1 MRRAASA
8 IESVIQDLRYGARLL
23 RRAPWF
29 TCVGIGSLAIGL
41 GGAIALFTV
50 TNALLFRPLPGR
62 GTADIHSL
70 FTSNRGGGRYGPTS
84 FADFQSFVAAAPPIF
99 SRACATTPVTGNL
112 TVGAAVQPLAGAIFS
127 GGCFDALGVRP
138 FIGRLLNPSDDA
150 EPGGI
155 VLSHALWTRGFAADP
170 SAVGRAVLLNG
181 TSAVIVGVAEPGFAG
196 VSLDGGAEFWVPP
209 QAAAA
214 LLSPGTLSSRA
225 ERRFRVYVRL
235 ADGVTRAQ
243 AAERLAAIAA
253 RLRGEDP
260 VTWAETS
267 GATRTVTI
275 VREIDSRFASAAG
288 AVEAIGTGTA
298 GAIAAILAM
307 ACVNLATMFLA
318 RGAARRHEL
327 SVRLALGASRLRLL
341 RQLVTESLL
350 IAIGATVAGVAVVAA
365 ALEIFDAY
373 RPAEVP
379 AVNLAVDWRVATFAL
394 LMAMLAPVF
403 FGAAPGLHAIR
414 LAIAEGL
421 KRHRRFGSRELLLGT
436 QIVASF
442 ALLVASSLFMRSLAA
457 GGASPHGF
465 STGLVGIVP
474 VDFNTAARSGDDINA
489 TVDRLLLAAG
499 RVPGVDTVTAAALV
513 PMTGSYTTVDA
524 LPEDR
529 PDAVVT
535 GVDANIVSPGY
546 FELLG
551 IGVRTGRT
559 FDRRDRARAPEV
571 AVVSESL
578 AKRLWDTAGAV
589 GRTLRVDDVPREV
602 IGVVADVPYRS
613 VSDASHAVVY
623 VPAAQAPRRRL
634 LVHARVKNE
643 GEAIAALDRAIR
655 DVDARILV
663 GRAISMRQLMDET
676 RIGGRIAQGV
686 GVIAGALELGLAL
699 MATWGLVA
707 YAVERR
713 TTEIAIRRALG
724 ATEASVQRLVMRPS
738 LWLLAIG
745 APIGCA
751 TGMIAATAL
760 HSTFLGLAPLDLR
773 VALPAVAALTPVV
786 VLAAW
791 LPARRAIA
799 TEPAAALKQS

>member
-1 MRRAASA
+1 MALDCCRRS
-8 IESVIQDLRYGARLL
+8 
-23 RRAPWF
+23 PWF

-62 GTADIHSL
+62 GTADLHTL
-70 FTSNRGGGRYGPTS
+70 YTSNSGGGRYGSTS
-84 FADFQSFVAAAPPIF
+84 FADFQSFVAAEPPLF
-99 SRACATTPVTGNL
+99 SRACATTSVTGNL
-112 TVGAAVQPLAGAIFS
+112 SVGAAVQPLAGAIFS

-138 FIGRLLNPSDDA
+138 FIGRLLNRSDDA
-150 EPGGI
+150 GTSGI
-155 VLSHALWTRGFAADP
+155 VLGHALWTRGFAADP
-170 SAVGRAVLLNG
+170 SAVGRTVLLNG
-181 TSAVIVGVAEPGFAG
+181 ASAVIVGVAEPGFAG

-214 LLSPGTLSSRA
+214 LFSPRTLTSRG

-235 ADGVTRAQ
+235 TDGVTRAQ
-243 AAERLAAIAA
+243 AAERLSVVAAQ
-253 RLRGEDP
+253 LRSEDP
-260 VTWAETS
+260 VTWAESS

-275 VREIDSRFASAAG
+275 TREIDSRFASATG
-288 AVEAIGTGTA
+288 AAEAIATGTA
-298 GAIAAILAM
+298 GAIAAIVAM

-327 SVRLALGASRLRLL
+327 SVRLALGASRGRLL

-350 IAIGATVAGVAVVAA
+350 IASGATVAGVAVVAG
-365 ALEIFDAY
+365 ALRIFDAY

-379 AVNLAVDWRVATFAL
+379 AVNLAVDWRVAAFAI

-436 QIVASF
+436 QIVATF

-457 GGASPHGF
+457 GGATPHGF
-465 STGLVGIVP
+465 SSGLVGIVP
-474 VDFNTAARSGDDINA
+474 VDLNTAARSGDDISA
-489 TVDRLLLAAG
+489 TVDRLLQAAA
-499 RVPGVDTVTAAALV
+499 RVPGVDAATAAALV
-513 PMTGSYTTVDA
+513 PMTGSYMTVDA

-529 PDAVVT
+529 PDAVIR
-535 GVDANIVSPGY
+535 GLDANIVSPGY

-551 IGVRTGRT
+551 IAVRTGRT
-559 FDRRDRARAPEV
+559 FDPRDRARAPNV

-578 AKRLWDTAGAV
+578 ARRLWDTAGAV

-613 VSDASHAVVY
+613 VSDAAHPVVY
-623 VPAAQAPRRRL
+623 VPAAQTARTRL

-643 GEAIAALDRAIR
+643 GEAIAALDRAVR

-663 GRAISMRQLMDET
+663 GRAMSMRQLMEET
-676 RIGGRIAQGV
+676 GSAAESPSGV
-686 GVIAGALELGLAL
+686 GAIAGALELGLAL

-713 TTEIAIRRALG
+713 TVEIAIRRALG

-751 TGMIAATAL
+751 AGVAGAAAL

-773 VALPAVAALTPVV
+773 VALPAVAVLTPVV
-786 VLAAW
+786 VFAAW

-799 TEPAAALKQS
+799 TEPAAALTRPF